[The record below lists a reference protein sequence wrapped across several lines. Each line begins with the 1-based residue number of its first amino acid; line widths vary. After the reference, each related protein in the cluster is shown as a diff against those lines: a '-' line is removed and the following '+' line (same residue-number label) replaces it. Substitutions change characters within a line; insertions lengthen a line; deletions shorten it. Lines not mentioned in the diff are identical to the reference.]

1 MIALAFLSSSVGCTV
16 LKGSMLVLSH
26 LRRSRKPRLV
36 PLRGVQTYLQVT
48 QMSKSMVAALLALVF
63 CFPHRTS
70 ELLK

>member
-1 MIALAFLSSSVGCTV
+1 MFVVVCPGVTV

-48 QMSKSMVAALLALVF
+48 QIVLVF
-63 CFPHRTS
+63 GCIFEPVGFPVGSLAH
-70 ELLK
+70 